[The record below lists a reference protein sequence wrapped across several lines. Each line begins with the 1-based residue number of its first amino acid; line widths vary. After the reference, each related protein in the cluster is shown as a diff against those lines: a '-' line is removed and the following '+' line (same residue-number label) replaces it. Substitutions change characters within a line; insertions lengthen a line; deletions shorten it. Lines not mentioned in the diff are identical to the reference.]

1 VNKDPA
7 APHASHARRGP
18 LQQGRSSDED
28 GRPVAVV
35 LRPLGL
41 GDLLT
46 GIPAIRG
53 IRAAVPDHRLVLATT
68 TALAPLAALIDA
80 VDEVL
85 PARELEPLDWSGPPP
100 ELAVDLHGKG
110 PASHAVVAGL
120 HPHRLLTFDSPGY
133 PGPTWYPDEHE
144 VRRWCRLVDEGLLDG
159 TVGGAC
165 DPDALD
171 LAVPAVRPP
180 VTGAAVVHPGAA
192 FPGRRWPPDRFAS
205 VARHLA
211 DRGHD
216 VRITGGPAE
225 VELAGTVAAAA
236 GLPADAVLAGR
247 TTSMEL
253 AAVVAAARVVV
264 CGDTG
269 VAHLATAYR
278 RPSVVLFGPVSP
290 ALWGPPPRDGRGG
303 PLHVVLWHGDGAG
316 DPWGTT
322 LDPALAQVSVAEVV
336 DALDGLLN
344 RSGPVAGAGGSPT
357 GTRATAPSSGGTAPG
372 RGAVR

>member
-1 VNKDPA
+1 MKGGIDAAAHPGGPPA
-7 APHASHARRGP
+7 EARREPASGGGQGGP
-18 LQQGRSSDED
+18 
-28 GRPVAVV
+28 PAVAIV

-46 GIPAIRG
+46 GVPAIRA

-68 TALAPLAALIDA
+68 SALRPLAELIDA

-85 PARELEPLDWSGPPP
+85 PARELEALEWSGPPP

-110 PASHAVVAGL
+110 PASHVVVADL
-120 HPHRLLTFDSPGY
+120 HPRRLLTFASPGY

-144 VRRWCRLVDEGLLDG
+144 VRRWCRLVSEGLGVD
-159 TVGGAC
+159 A

-171 LAVPAVRPP
+171 IAVPAVPPP
-180 VTGAAVVHPGAA
+180 VRGAAVVHPGAA
-192 FPGRRWPPDRFAS
+192 FPGRRWPPQRFAA

-211 DRGHD
+211 DAGHD

-225 VELAGTVAAAA
+225 VELARSVAAAA
-236 GLPADAVLAGR
+236 GLPDTAVLAGR
-247 TTSMEL
+247 TTSVEL
-253 AAVVAAARVVV
+253 AAVVAAAELVV

-290 ALWGPPPRDGRGG
+290 ALWGPPPR
-303 PLHVVLWHGDGAG
+303 PQHVVLWHGDGTG
-316 DPWGTT
+316 DPWGTD
-322 LDPALAQVSVAEVV
+322 LDPALARITVDEVEGTLDQLLSGRAEW
-336 DALDGLLN
+336 A
-344 RSGPVAGAGGSPT
+344 PKGS
-357 GTRATAPSSGGTAPG
+357 AQA
-372 RGAVR
+372 

>member
-7 APHASHARRGP
+7 APHARRGS

-46 GIPAIRG
+46 GVPALRAL
-53 IRAAVPDHRLVLATT
+53 RAAVPDHRLLLATT
-68 TALAPLAALIDA
+68 TALHPLAELIDV

-110 PASHAVVAGL
+110 PASHVIVAGL
-120 HPHRLLTFDSPGY
+120 EPERLLTFDSPGY
-133 PGPTWYPDEHE
+133 PGPTWYADEHE
-144 VRRWCRLVDEGLLDG
+144 VHRWCRLVSEGLG
-159 TVGGAC
+159 VAA

-171 LAVPAVRPP
+171 LAVPAVPPP
-180 VTGAAVVHPGAA
+180 VAGASVVHPGAA
-192 FPGRRWPPDRFAS
+192 HPGRRWPPERFAAA
-205 VARHLA
+205 ARHLA

-225 VELAGTVAAAA
+225 VALAATVAELAGL
-236 GLPADAVLAGR
+236 GEKAVLAGR
-247 TTSMEL
+247 TSSLEL

-264 CGDTG
+264 SGDTG
-269 VAHLATAYR
+269 VAHLASAYR

-290 ALWGPPPRDGRGG
+290 ELWGPPPR
-303 PLHVVLWHGDGAG
+303 PQHVVLWHGDGTG
-316 DPWGTT
+316 DPWGTE
-322 LDPALAQVSVAEVV
+322 LDPALAKITVDEVV
-336 DALDGLLN
+336 AALDALPSC
-344 RSGPVAGAGGSPT
+344 RAEWGPEGS
-357 GTRATAPSSGGTAPG
+357 AQA
-372 RGAVR
+372 